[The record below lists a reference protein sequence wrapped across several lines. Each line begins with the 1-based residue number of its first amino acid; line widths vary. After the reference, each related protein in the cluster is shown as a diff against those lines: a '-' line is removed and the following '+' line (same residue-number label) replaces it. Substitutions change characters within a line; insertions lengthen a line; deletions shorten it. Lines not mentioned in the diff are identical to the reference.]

1 MSDMEDGQS
10 SVFSQVEGKKGREN
24 PCLEFPS
31 QRDTFFFSFL
41 RIEYLEEEVMSLV
54 RVAGGFP
61 VALEMGF
68 RFRGHEVGV
77 A

>member
-1 MSDMEDGQS
+1 MFFSSRSFS
-10 SVFSQVEGKKGREN
+10 SVEN
-24 PCLEFPS
+24 
-31 QRDTFFFSFL
+31 QTFFFSFL

-61 VALEMGF
+61 VVLEVGF